1 MLLWIEEN
9 TQIVPIPTTQKKMC
23 NLEVL
28 STFVSFSG
36 QVSDVLIDGLFEILW
51 HNFIFFWQQI

>member
-1 MLLWIEEN
+1 MLLWIRVN
-9 TQIVPIPTTQKKMC
+9 TQIVPIPTTQKQMC

-36 QVSDVLIDGLFEILW
+36 QVSDLLIDGLF
-51 HNFIFFWQQI
+51 